1 VDLTLDCDTSTLQ
14 DILMAAQQI
23 GLEGDLMINEG
34 SRLLYDADFES
45 NISKTLVQLN
55 VRSGLLLLVGTEDD
69 DGMEDVGFVLK
80 HE

>member
-1 VDLTLDCDTSTLQ
+1 
-14 DILMAAQQI
+14 MAAQQI